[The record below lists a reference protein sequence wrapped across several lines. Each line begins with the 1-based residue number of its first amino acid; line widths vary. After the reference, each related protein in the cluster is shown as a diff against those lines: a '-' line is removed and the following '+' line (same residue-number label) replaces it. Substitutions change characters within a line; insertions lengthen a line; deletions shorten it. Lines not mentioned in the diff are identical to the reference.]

1 MTLNELAS
9 KIPYKYRKQLLDGNV
24 IYKAIADANDVQMRI
39 LIIIYENYVFPE
51 GEKID
56 LKSPCLIC
64 LNNILNQFKNLE
76 QYLVILE
83 RESKLLDSI

>member
-56 LKSPCLIC
+56 LKSPCFIC